1 MSTGLDPA
9 RVPQSMLSKAR
20 VAVIGAGSWAVEN
33 HIPILKARGDAEV
46 VAICALGSENLEKV
60 RSRFNIPNATE
71 DYEEL
76 LDRFAPDG
84 VVISSPHVCHYEHAR
99 AAIARRCHVLVEK
112 PFTTDSAQA
121 RDLVRLSDAGGVGVV
136 VPVWLQLHPS
146 GAAGCKMW
154 SATDCSAR
162 SAMSACT
169 WRARQRTCSWEK
181 PLPELADELLQPSPT
196 TWADPIEAG
205 ALGGGNS
212 RMRSG

>member
-1 MSTGLDPA
+1 
-9 RVPQSMLSKAR
+9 MLSKAR

-33 HIPILKARGDAEV
+33 HIPVLKARGDAEV
-46 VAICALGSENLEKV
+46 VAICALGSENLEKI

-76 LDRFAPDG
+76 LDRFEPDG

-136 VPVWLQLHPS
+136 VPFGYNFTHLALLAAKCVSDGLLGEIRHVSLHM
-146 GAAGCKMW
+146 A
-154 SATDCSAR
+154 SATEDLFLG
-162 SAMSACT
+162 
-169 WRARQRTCSWEK
+169 K
-181 PLPELADELLQPSPT
+181 PLPELADELLQPSQT
-196 TWADPIEAG
+196 T
-205 ALGGGNS
+205 
-212 RMRSG
+212 